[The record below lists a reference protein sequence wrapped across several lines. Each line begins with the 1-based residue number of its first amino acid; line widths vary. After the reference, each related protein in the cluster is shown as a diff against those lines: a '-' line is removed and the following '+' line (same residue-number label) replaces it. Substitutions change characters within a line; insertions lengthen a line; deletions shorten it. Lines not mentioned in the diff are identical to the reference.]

1 MSITIFCSGFGFDIR
16 KEKYGFNV
24 RYRPASRFDND
35 SPIDSWIPAA
45 VLEKGGCGWFLQ
57 SNRKTGSGHRRKTG
71 STEDCKEAASLRLAV
86 GGAGI
91 KINTYWLISVVPN
104 DNHS

>member
-45 VLEKGGCGWFLQ
+45 VLEKGDVDGFCRAIERLVPGTAERLDRQRIAKKLQACGWLLVEQ
-57 SNRKTGSGHRRKTG
+57 
-71 STEDCKEAASLRLAV
+71 E
-86 GGAGI
+86 
-91 KINTYWLISVVPN
+91 
-104 DNHS
+104 

>member
-45 VLEKGGCGWFLQ
+45 VLEKGDW
-57 SNRKTGSGHRRKTG
+57 SG
-71 STEDCKEAASLRLAV
+71 
-86 GGAGI
+86 I
-91 KINTYWLISVVPN
+91 I
-104 DNHS
+104 